1 MCVYIYIIYVCMY
14 VLLYILCMLYT
25 FKECLSCRILQQFGV
40 SAQEYHVI
48 FTSGA
53 TAALQMVAQTFC
65 FTDHQNNNEKT
76 ATDEGGCFFYLVD
89 NHTSVLGIRQVVN
102 SRGCNGQCVT
112 CDEVESLLTSPDT
125 SRHHHGN
132 SLFAFPA
139 QSNFSGQKYP
149 LSWIDRAR
157 TSLSNELSKCYVL
170 LDAAGLVATSPLDLG
185 PYQPDFVCLS
195 FYKMFGF
202 PTGLGNDF
210 YIHLHLEA
218 STKTC
223 Y

>member
-1 MCVYIYIIYVCMY
+1 
-14 VLLYILCMLYT
+14 MLHA

-65 FTDHQNNNEKT
+65 FIDRQNNNDM
-76 ATDEGGCFFYLVD
+76 DEGGCFFYLVD
-89 NHTSVLGIRQVVN
+89 NHTSVLGIRQLVN

-112 CDEVESLLTSPDT
+112 CEEVESLLTSPGT
-125 SRHHHGN
+125 SRHNRGN

-139 QSNFSGQKYP
+139 QSNFSGQKFP

-157 TSLSNELSKCYVL
+157 TSLSNDLSKCYVL
-170 LDAAGLVATSPLDLG
+170 LDAAGIIATSPLDLRH
-185 PYQPDFVCLS
+185 YQPDFVCLS

-210 YIHLHLEA
+210 YIHLHLEL
-218 STKTC
+218 KLFYWC
-223 Y
+223 